1 MNSRRPNLISSKDGL
16 AKLREKRKIDQ
27 RITKDMFNKK
37 LKEYKEKQAEIRE
50 EMGEDM
56 TKLMKTSI

>member
-1 MNSRRPNLISSKDGL
+1 
-16 AKLREKRKIDQ
+16 
-27 RITKDMFNKK
+27 MFNKK